1 MFIQNCLPIPTCKNT
16 PNGGRITAA
25 TMRQKSTQLSFHK
38 TQIRYVAHELQVQTE
53 DQSSG
58 PIHELPI
65 SGPIH
70 ELPRR
75 GLLGNSEEM
84 RAYKEGRGE
93 WYSGP

>member
-1 MFIQNCLPIPTCKNT
+1 
-16 PNGGRITAA
+16 
-25 TMRQKSTQLSFHK
+25 MRQKSTQLSFHK

-58 PIHELPI
+58 PIHELP
-65 SGPIH
+65 
-70 ELPRR
+70 RR